1 MGKKR
6 GIALLLAT
14 MMTVGIFAGCGS
26 SSDTTESTTKDGKTK
41 LVMMVNSGQTHVT
54 TAAIEEMA
62 QDYMDQNQD
71 IEIEIQPVSSDYEA
85 TMKTRM
91 AANDLPDIFAT
102 HGWSSTRYSEFAEPL
117 SDQAWA
123 ANVNPIIK
131 DNITAANGNIYA
143 LPMDADVAGI
153 IFNKT
158 VLDEAGVDPLA
169 ITTWQEFSDACA
181 KIKAIGKTPIS
192 AGGPK
197 DNWTFGNIIDWMATP
212 FLITDSAHDYSTS
225 LLDGTF
231 DWNNFKP
238 LIETVN
244 TWYTEG
250 YFNSDI
256 KEGSYLGAVDLFAS
270 NDAGFG
276 FFTSEAIQQI
286 LKTNPDAV
294 MGYIPIPAYYEGDD
308 PTVIVGERV
317 AYAVWKDS
325 PRKEEALKFIDF
337 LAQPEN
343 VNKMSTT
350 TGNPTGIVGEGYSSE
365 LGNLQEYYENV
376 QDLRSFGY
384 FDRAYLPSGMWD
396 SLIKMVEA
404 IINQDE
410 NADEITQKLSDDYTK
425 LYGQQSE

>member
-1 MGKKR
+1 MNKKR
-6 GIALLLAT
+6 GIALFLASIMT
-14 MMTVGIFAGCGS
+14 MGILAGCGS
-26 SSDTTESTTKDGKTK
+26 SNSKDTTKTK
-41 LVMMVNSGQTHVT
+41 EGKVKLTMMVNSAPSHVT
-54 TAAIEEMA
+54 TIALEEMA
-62 QDYMDQNQD
+62 QSYMEQNQD
-71 IEIEIQPVSSDYEA
+71 IEIEVQPVSSDYEA

-91 AANDLPDIFAT
+91 AANDLPDLFGT
-102 HGWSSTRYSEFAEPL
+102 HGWSSTRYKEFAEPL
-117 SDQAWA
+117 SERAWA
-123 ANVNPIIK
+123 VNVNPIIK
-131 DNITAANGNIYA
+131 DNITASDGKIYA
-143 LPMDADVAGI
+143 LPMDSDVAGI

-158 VLDEAGVDPLA
+158 VLDEAGVDPLT
-169 ITTWQEFSDACA
+169 IKTWTEFSDACA
-181 KIKAIGKTPIS
+181 KIKALGKTPIS

-197 DNWTFGNIIDWMATP
+197 DNWTFGNIVDWMATP
-212 FLITDSAHDYSTS
+212 FLITDPSHDYSSS

-238 LIETVN
+238 LIETIN
-244 TWYTEG
+244 SWYTEG

-256 KEGSYLGAVDLFAS
+256 KEGSYLGSVDLFGA
-270 NDAGFG
+270 NEAGFG

-286 LKTNPDAV
+286 LKSSPDTV
-294 MGYIPIPAYYEGDD
+294 MGYIPIPAYYEGDE

-350 TGNPTGIVGEGYSSE
+350 TGNPTGLAGEGYASE

-376 QDLRSFGY
+376 QNLRSFGY

-396 SLIKMVEA
+396 SLIKMIEA

-410 NADEITQKLSDDYTK
+410 NVDEITQKLSDDYSK